1 MKRRL
6 WGGLECLP
14 LKAEDIKQ
22 RPTDFHHPAAVWWE
36 SRCCCRIH
44 RLWWSP
50 KQTQTHGQTL
60 DGSHTHTHTHTE
72 AYTKALLNACT
83 WPGLRGI
90 NHRTPYGEVNLAFWE
105 NLNALVLTPFV
116 LKCQGTT
123 KLSLF
128 KDRQDPCFVVLRS
141 AWPPAVSSPPKNFPA
156 QSSCSSTD
164 CFLVVTWL
172 GDWF

>member
-1 MKRRL
+1 MTLSSDKKTSTTLLLSDERVHAAAGSTGFDGHPNKHKHTDRR
-6 WGGLECLP
+6 W
-14 LKAEDIKQ
+14 
-22 RPTDFHHPAAVWWE
+22 TD
-36 SRCCCRIH
+36 R
-44 RLWWSP
+44 
-50 KQTQTHGQTL
+50 
-60 DGSHTHTHTHTE
+60 THTHTHTE